1 MKLHSVELLPRAPGL
16 SRTIV
21 LLHGF
26 GADEHDLLP
35 VAHELDP
42 RLRAVSLRA
51 PISLGG
57 GARAWFNLQMGPRGM
72 SFDEAEVRA
81 GLRAATD
88 AVEEIAASSPR
99 PILLGFSQGGGMA
112 VGVALTRP
120 ELVGP
125 VLSFSGVLRALG
137 PDEMAPAGKLRGLH
151 VFAAH
156 GLQDPLVPIAL
167 GRTIR
172 DELTRLGVDLSW
184 HEYPMGHMVIPEEL
198 ADARH
203 WLNRLATARTAE

>member
-1 MKLHSVELLPRAPGL
+1 MKLHSVELAPAAPGL

-35 VAHELDP
+35 IAHELDP
-42 RLRAVSLRA
+42 RLRVVSLRA
-51 PISLGG
+51 PVSLGG
-57 GARAWFNLQMGPRGM
+57 GARAWFNLVMGPRGM

-81 GLRAATD
+81 GLRAATE
-88 AVEEIAASSPR
+88 AVEEIAATSPR

-112 VGVALTRP
+112 LGVALTRP
-120 ELVGP
+120 ELAGP

-137 PDEMAPAGKLRGLH
+137 PDEVAPEKLGDLH

-156 GLQDPLVPIAL
+156 GLHDPLVPLSL

-184 HEYPMGHMVIPEEL
+184 HEYPMGHTVIPEEL
-198 ADARH
+198 TDSRR
-203 WLNRLATARTAE
+203 WLASKI

>member
-1 MKLHSVELLPRAPGL
+1 
-16 SRTIV
+16 
-21 LLHGF
+21 
-26 GADEHDLLP
+26 
-35 VAHELDP
+35 
-42 RLRAVSLRA
+42 
-51 PISLGG
+51 
-57 GARAWFNLQMGPRGM
+57 M

-88 AVEEIAASSPR
+88 AVEEIAARSPR

-125 VLSFSGVLRALG
+125 VLSLSGVLRALG
-137 PDEMAPAGKLRGLH
+137 PDEVAPAGKLRGLH

-156 GLQDPLVPIAL
+156 GQQDPLVPIAL
-167 GRTIR
+167 GRIIR

-184 HEYPMGHMVIPEEL
+184 HEYPMGHTVIPQEL
-198 ADARH
+198 ADART
-203 WLNRLATARTAE
+203 WLASKI

>member
-1 MKLHSVELLPRAPGL
+1 MKLRSVELLPGAPGL

-35 VAHELDP
+35 IARVLDP
-42 RLRAVSLRA
+42 RLRAVSLQA
-51 PISLGG
+51 PVSLGG
-57 GARAWFNLQMGPRGM
+57 GQRAWFNLTMGPAGL
-72 SFDEAEVRA
+72 SFDEAEARA
-81 GLRAATD
+81 GLRAAVG
-88 AVEEIAASSPR
+88 AVEEIASTSPR
-99 PILLGFSQGGGMA
+99 PVLLGFSQGGGMA

-125 VLSFSGVLRALG
+125 VLSFSGVLRALRS
-137 PDEMAPAGKLRGLH
+137 DELAPADKLRGLP
-151 VFAAH
+151 VFGAH

-172 DELTRLGVDLSW
+172 DVLTKVGADVSW

-198 ADARH
+198 ADARA
-203 WLNRLATARTAE
+203 WLLDHLA